1 MKDKKQVLGIFII
14 LFIAFILRILY
25 INTEF
30 WYDEACSWFTAK
42 QDFPFGIID
51 NLIHLDLQH
60 TPVYFFLLHFWM
72 KIFGDGEIAIRS
84 LSFIFGMLSVPL
96 TFIISKKLF
105 DKTFALI
112 STTIVGVCPLLA
124 FFSVEA
130 RMYPLTV
137 FLVLLS
143 LNFLVDFE
151 QKHDKKS
158 LIKLILANIL
168 IPYTLV
174 GGIFYNISLAVCYG
188 IYLYKQKQEIFRLY
202 LKGFCIEAV
211 CLIPYIILIG
221 YYAKMRSLFVIR
233 HEGEFAFW
241 QMVEVI
247 RNFFSSTIVDNPY
260 WPTLNS
266 YRMTPALILLVMI
279 PCGYFLYGLAKGFVK
294 SSAFLKSLY
303 CIFFLSFILALIF
316 AIFEV
321 NIFTMRYI
329 LYLLAPLFILSVN
342 GLSIS
347 LTKRHLAIFLAY
359 FALTSICFNFQ
370 YAKKIKILKHMALS
384 TVREESKALG
394 LTNKDIIIAPFAS
407 DAPYYFRFSDSARM
421 HNFDFHKELRNP
433 YNSKYYDI
441 EQQKLMN
448 KEAKYSVIFDSV
460 FAEYCF
466 SKNFVDYFLND
477 VNNKTESGRFVLV
490 ALYGEDGNNVV
501 QIEDLRNSVKN
512 ITDVKKNKVQIMLQ
526 KYLYDI
532 LFLLERDFT
541 FIQKYKKG
549 NFTYILYQ
557 KR

>member
-1 MKDKKQVLGIFII
+1 MKDKKQVLGICII

-72 KIFGDGEIAIRS
+72 KFFGDGEIAIRS
-84 LSFIFGMLSVPL
+84 LSFIFGILSVPL
-96 TFIISKKLF
+96 TYIVSRKLF
-105 DKTFALI
+105 DKTFANFAMLAV
-112 STTIVGVCPLLA
+112 SVSPLLV

-130 RMYPLTV
+130 RMYPMTV

-151 QKHDKKS
+151 QKGDKKS
-158 LIKLILANIL
+158 LIKLILSNIL

-174 GGIFYNISLAVCYG
+174 GGIFYNISLAICYG
-188 IYLYKQKQEIFRLY
+188 VYLYKQKQDSFWLY

-211 CLIPYIILIG
+211 FLIPYIILIG
-221 YYAKMRSLFVIR
+221 DYAKMRSLFVIR

-241 QMVEVI
+241 QMIEVI

-266 YRMTPALILLVMI
+266 YEMTPALILLVII
-279 PCGYFLYGLAKGFVK
+279 PCGYFLYGLFKGFVK
-294 SSAFLKSLY
+294 SSGFLKSLY
-303 CIFFLSFILALIF
+303 CLFFLNFILALIF
-316 AIFEV
+316 AILEV

-347 LTKRHLAIFLAY
+347 LTKRHLTIFLAY

-370 YAKKIKILKHMALS
+370 YSKKIKNLKHMALS
-384 TVREESKALG
+384 AVREESQALG
-394 LTNKDIIIAPFAS
+394 LTNKDIIIEPFAS
-407 DAPYYFRFSDSARM
+407 DAPYYFRFLDSVRM

-441 EQQKLMN
+441 EQQKLMD
-448 KEAKYSVIFDSV
+448 KAAKYGVIYDSV
-460 FAEYCF
+460 FAEHCF
-466 SKNFVDYFLND
+466 SNNFVDYFLND
-477 VNNKTESGRFVLV
+477 VNNKTESGRFVLI
-490 ALYGEDGNNVV
+490 ALYGEDGNNIVP
-501 QIEDLRNSVKN
+501 IEDLRNSVKN